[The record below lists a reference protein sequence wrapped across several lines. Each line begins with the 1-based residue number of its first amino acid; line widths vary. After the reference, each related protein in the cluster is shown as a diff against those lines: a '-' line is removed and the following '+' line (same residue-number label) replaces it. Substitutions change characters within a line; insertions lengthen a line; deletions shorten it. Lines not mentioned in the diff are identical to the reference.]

1 MLPNITLVQ
10 VNPLVL
16 NTGETNIVVTAT
28 VTDDGGVID
37 VVAVPYDVNEGWA
50 ITAETPLTLESG
62 DSQNGIYTGTVVIP
76 LAPDIIDGLYGVAVL
91 AANAEAVQGDLST
104 YAINTDS
111 MITLQR
117 GNGGNGG
124 NGGNADDDNS
134 DKGCCKVSINIS
146 SGPVNIYVCGTE
158 SK

>member
-10 VNPLVL
+10 VNPFLL

-37 VVAVPYDVNEGWA
+37 VVAVHYDVNEGWA

-124 NGGNADDDNS
+124 NADDDNS

>member
-10 VNPLVL
+10 VNPFLL

-124 NGGNADDDNS
+124 NADDDNS

>member
-10 VNPLVL
+10 VNPFLL

-37 VVAVPYDVNEGWA
+37 VVV
-50 ITAETPLTLESG
+50 TAETPLTLESG

-124 NGGNADDDNS
+124 NADDDNS